1 MSADVKNKRLPHL
14 SPALAALRLSPLP
27 VRVDLRVYAPPIPA
41 SWRASKAMFSVGTIP
56 GGTPQSPEPG
66 AASASFPSLAPVSG
80 GGEAEEEEDNEQEPA
95 EIYLCALW
103 TSGYLGI
110 AYYDTSDSTIHFMPD
125 APDHESLKLLQRGGS
140 RTMDSS
146 TLRLEVYFTLLSL
159 PVSIY
164 FIDSQK
170 FPLLFIGIHFI
181 IQHLL
186 FIMYQVLGKSVMSV
200 LQGFGV

>member
-1 MSADVKNKRLPHL
+1 
-14 SPALAALRLSPLP
+14 
-27 VRVDLRVYAPPIPA
+27 
-41 SWRASKAMFSVGTIP
+41 
-56 GGTPQSPEPG
+56 
-66 AASASFPSLAPVSG
+66 
-80 GGEAEEEEDNEQEPA
+80 
-95 EIYLCALW
+95 
-103 TSGYLGI
+103 
-110 AYYDTSDSTIHFMPD
+110 
-125 APDHESLKLLQRGGS
+125 
-140 RTMDSS
+140 MDSS